1 MPLHKHL
8 FNYVSNRCLH
18 KGTIENSESMFPKK
32 KGKKKYQMTE
42 ECNCLPLKYI
52 LNSSTENLLEHFGF
66 VQVITEFD
74 QSDTFWGTV
83 EHFRS
88 SGMCGVSRGTRMR
101 QLFVLLHMDPSCW
114 GCTSRRKHRSCI
126 CLLFLKGC
134 SSALE
139 RDPKEHPE
147 VSLHPTPH
155 PPPPTLAPT
164 AHVFSSG
171 ACHPGAASLTLT
183 LLHGSQATIH
193 QARDPSTFLSS
204 LCLVRVTVIT
214 PQLWEGQESSMGL
227 RNNSPTTGAKGEN

>member
-155 PPPPTLAPT
+155 PPPPQPWLPQPMYS
-164 AHVFSSG
+164 VQG
-171 ACHPGAASLTLT
+171 PVILEL
-183 LLHGSQATIH
+183 
-193 QARDPSTFLSS
+193 RLS
-204 LCLVRVTVIT
+204 R
-214 PQLWEGQESSMGL
+214 
-227 RNNSPTTGAKGEN
+227 